1 MVHSR
6 TYNLYGEQIEYD
18 IETPLLDNNEYNSR
32 QQRLI
37 HSILQLLIIFLF
49 IVLFMLCIFT
59 INS

>member
-18 IETPLLDNNEYNSR
+18 IETPLLDNNEYNSI

-37 HSILQLLIIFLF
+37 HSILQLFIIFLF
-49 IVLFMLCIFT
+49 IVLFILCIFT